1 MLFLQSIY
9 RKSPKDKMK
18 EDIKKQIEYIL
29 TNVLFDEDFFLN
41 QSISLVDKFKWV
53 IAVEESLNDILK
65 AE

>member
-1 MLFLQSIY
+1 
-9 RKSPKDKMK
+9 MK